1 MAISPE
7 WASVGIFLS
16 AICNAWGVFVS
27 GAVLAVLLL
36 WFETMVLHRK
46 ASRLGYTMILVGCV
60 LSAWFVSWQ
69 EQYLLTRD
77 YEKKLQASDT
87 AQATLSARV
96 GELSK
101 VIEQQENML
110 RAKSNAMATLEA
122 QYRTAQR
129 TLATQKEQY
138 RSTYV
143 RARLASLRAEGLR
156 LAQQLITNPSGPT
169 PDFEIQLWSEATE
182 RTLYHLFHEEQI
194 QQFNAVEKA
203 MLTYAKQYAADY
215 QSRSGGVLVKEETQE
230 IVNGLHAL
238 LINMQ
243 VATLRN
249 FSQNLNTIRLKS

>member
-7 WASVGIFLS
+7 WASVGLFLS
-16 AICNAWGVFVS
+16 AIWKAWGVLVI

-36 WFETMVLHRK
+36 WFETRVLRRE
-46 ASRLGYTMILVGCV
+46 ASSLGYTTILVVCI
-60 LSAWFVSWQ
+60 LSACFMAWQ

-77 YEKKLQASDT
+77 LEKKLQVSEA
-87 AQATLSARV
+87 AQATLTAQV

-101 VIEQQENML
+101 VVEQQENML
-110 RAKSNAMATLEA
+110 TAKSNALASLEA
-122 QYRTAQR
+122 QYRTVQR
-129 TLATQKEQY
+129 ILATQKEQY
-138 RSTYV
+138 RSTYA

-156 LAQQLITNPSGPT
+156 LAQQLITNPTGPT

-182 RTLYHLFHEEQI
+182 RTLYHFFHQEQI
-194 QQFNAVEKA
+194 QQFNAVEKP
-203 MLTYAKQYAADY
+203 MLTYAKQYTGEY
-215 QSRSGGVLVKEETQE
+215 HSRFSGVLVKEETQE

-249 FSQNLNTIRLKS
+249 LSQNLNTIRLKS

>member
-1 MAISPE
+1 MAISLE
-7 WASVGIFLS
+7 WSSVGLFLS
-16 AICNAWGVFVS
+16 AIWNAWGVLVS

-60 LSAWFVSWQ
+60 LSACFVAWQ

-87 AQATLSARV
+87 EKATLTAQV

-101 VIEQQENML
+101 RIEQQENML
-110 RAKSNAMATLEA
+110 TAKSNALASLEA

-138 RSTYV
+138 RSTYA
-143 RARLASLRAEGLR
+143 RASLASLRAEGLR
-156 LAQQLITNPSGPT
+156 LAQRLITNPSGPT

-182 RTLYHLFHEEQI
+182 RTLYHLFHQEQI
-194 QQFNAVEKA
+194 QQFNAVEQA
-203 MLTYAKQYAADY
+203 MLTYAKQYAAEY
-215 QSRSGGVLVKEETQE
+215 HSRSGGVLVKEETQE